1 MGCDCKNPFIPSE
14 ELQRQQSFSLKNR
27 QLLLERFGHTPKACV
42 HIFGCQQNVSDGERL
57 QGMLV
62 EMGFE
67 FTEDFEEADL
77 VLFNTCAVREHAQY
91 RALGNVGALKHWK
104 AKRSERLIVI
114 CGCMVQQPHVADKV
128 KKSYPYV
135 SLVLGTHH
143 QYKLP
148 ENLHRFLVKSKRVFD
163 IGEENSG
170 IAEGLPVYRSGV
182 KGWLP
187 VMYGCNNFCTYCVV
201 PYVRGREKSR
211 LPEDVIKEAKEMIA
225 AGYKEITLLGQNVN
239 SYGKTL
245 EHPISFAQLLRMVND
260 IPGDFRIRFMTSH
273 PKDCTEELLLAIRDC
288 EKVAKH
294 LHLPVQCGSSKIL
307 KQMNRVYNREQYLS
321 LAHRAKELIPDL
333 CMTSDIIVGFPGETY
348 EDFCE
353 TVSLVEEVGYSA
365 LYTFIYSPREGT
377 PAASMADPVSQEEK
391 SRWLQE
397 LAAKHEIWAGEVTA
411 DFVGKTFRVLC
422 EGEKENAQ
430 GIYLGRTDGNIL
442 MEFKGN
448 PSMINT
454 FVDVTVTTALSF
466 VLKGEVQS

>member
-1 MGCDCKNPFIPSE
+1 MENKNANFFVSLE
-14 ELQRQQSFSLKNR
+14 ELNR
-27 QLLLERFGHTPKACV
+27 QRNYSLRNRELLLKRFGHAPKACV

-62 EMGFE
+62 EMGFD
-67 FTEDFEEADL
+67 FTEDIEQADL
-77 VLFNTCAVREHAQY
+77 VLFNTCAVREHAQF

-104 AKRSERLIVI
+104 AQRPERLIVV
-114 CGCMVQQPHVADKV
+114 CGCMVQQPHVAEKI

-143 QYKLP
+143 QYKFP
-148 ENLHRFLVKSKRVFD
+148 EDLHRFLVGTKRVFD
-163 IGEENSG
+163 IDEEPCD

-187 VMYGCNNFCTYCVV
+187 VMYGCNNFCSYCVV
-201 PYVRGREKSR
+201 PYVRGRERSR
-211 LPEDVIKEAKEMIA
+211 LPEEILKEARDMVA

-245 EHPISFAQLLRMVND
+245 EKPVSFAQLLRMVND

-288 EKVAKH
+288 HKVAKH
-294 LHLPVQCGSSKIL
+294 LHLPVQSGSSRIL
-307 KQMNRVYNREQYLS
+307 KQMNRIYDRERYLA

-333 CMTSDIIVGFPGETY
+333 CMTSDIIIGFPGETY
-348 EDFCE
+348 DDFLE

-377 PAASMADPVSQEEK
+377 PAAKMEDPVSQDEK

-397 LAAKHEIWAGEVTA
+397 LAKHHEGLAAEVTSRY
-411 DFVGKTFRVLC
+411 VGKTFRVLC
-422 EGEKENAQ
+422 EGEKEN
-430 GIYLGRTDGNIL
+430 GIYIGRTDGNIL
-442 MEFKGN
+442 TEFKGD

-466 VLKGEVQS
+466 VLKGEVRS

>member
-1 MGCDCKNPFIPSE
+1 MENKNKNPFVSSR
-14 ELQRQQSFSLKNR
+14 ELARQQEFSKRNR
-27 QLLLERFGHTPKACV
+27 TLLLERFGHTPKACI

-57 QGMLV
+57 QGMLK
-62 EMGFE
+62 EMGFQ
-67 FTEDFEEADL
+67 FTEDFEQADL

-104 AKRSERLIVI
+104 AKRPERLIIV
-114 CGCMVQQPHVADKV
+114 CGCMVQQPHVAEKV

-148 ENLHRFLVKSKRVFD
+148 EDLNRFLVGTKRVFD
-163 IGEENSG
+163 IGEEDGG
-170 IAEGLPVYRSGV
+170 IAEGIPVYRSGV

-187 VMYGCNNFCTYCVV
+187 VMYGCNNFCSYCVV
-201 PYVRGREKSR
+201 PYVRGRERSR
-211 LPEDVIKEAKEMIA
+211 LPEDIIKEAKEMVA
-225 AGYKEITLLGQNVN
+225 EGYKEITLLGQNVN

-245 EHPISFAQLLRMVND
+245 DNPISFAQLLRMVND

-294 LHLPVQCGSSKIL
+294 LHLPVQSGSSRIL
-307 KQMNRVYNREQYLS
+307 KEMNRVYDREKYLA
-321 LAHRAKELIPDL
+321 LARRAKELIPDL
-333 CMTSDIIVGFPGETY
+333 CMTSDIIIGFPGETY
-348 EDFCE
+348 DDFLQ

-377 PAASMADPVSQEEK
+377 PAAKMEDPVSAEEK
-391 SRWLQE
+391 SQWLQE
-397 LAAKHEIWAGEVTA
+397 LAGHHEKWAAEVTGNY
-411 DFVGKTFRVLC
+411 VGKTFRVLC
-422 EGEKENAQ
+422 EGEKED
-430 GIYLGRTDGNIL
+430 GVFIGRTDGNIL
-442 MEFKGN
+442 TEFSGDV
-448 PSMINT
+448 SMINT
-454 FVDVTVTTALSF
+454 FVDVTITTALSF

>member
-1 MGCDCKNPFIPSE
+1 MENNNKNPFVSAE
-14 ELQRQQSFSLKNR
+14 ELARQWEFSKQNHR
-27 QLLLERFGHTPKACV
+27 LLLERFGHKPKACI

-67 FTEDFEEADL
+67 FTEDFEQADL

-104 AKRSERLIVI
+104 AQRPERLIVV
-114 CGCMVQQPHVADKV
+114 CGCMVQQLHVAEKV

-143 QYKLP
+143 QYKFP
-148 ENLHRFLVKSKRVFD
+148 EDLNRFLVGTKRVFD
-163 IGEENSG
+163 IGEEDGG

-187 VMYGCNNFCTYCVV
+187 VMYGCNNFCSYCVV
-201 PYVRGREKSR
+201 PYVRGRERSR
-211 LPEDVIKEAKEMIA
+211 LPEDVINEAKEMVA

-245 EHPISFAQLLRMVND
+245 DNPISFAQLLRMVND

-294 LHLPVQCGSSKIL
+294 LHLPVQSGSSRIL
-307 KQMNRVYNREQYLS
+307 KQMNRVYDRDKYLA

-333 CMTSDIIVGFPGETY
+333 CMTSDIIIGFPGETY
-348 EDFCE
+348 EDFLE

-377 PAASMADPVSQEEK
+377 PAAQMEDPVSADEK

-397 LAAKHEIWAGEVTA
+397 LASRHEKWAAEVTENY
-411 DFVGKTFRVLC
+411 VGKTFRVLC
-422 EGEKENAQ
+422 EGEKGD
-430 GIYLGRTDGNIL
+430 GIFIGRTDGNIL
-442 MEFKGN
+442 TEFPGN
-448 PSMINT
+448 ASMINT